1 LSRLTSLI
9 AAALLATPALATA
22 ADAPKV
28 TFSGLVDSYYTLNLT
43 QGQSLSSPTAGAGY
57 YSSVTGFNLNYAKL
71 GVSAEAGPATLKLE
85 LGFGPQG
92 AYVGH
97 DYVQQGYVS
106 MKFGTVTVDAGR
118 FYTPAGFEVFDG
130 NANWLYSKGILFNY
144 AVPTAHEGVRVG
156 IPLTET
162 LALTLSVANGSDLWA
177 NDLGA
182 TGSPYKTG
190 IASISYT
197 KDATFAAANVFL
209 SKSAAAATYGED
221 AFQVDVVA
229 SQGYGAF
236 SLALQAD
243 YGTFA
248 SSDYFGVGLWAKYAL
263 EGGLELVGRAEYYSD
278 KDGLR
283 LSGTD
288 AVTGA
293 LAEDALGLTAGVNYP
308 VGSNAV
314 LKAEVR
320 FDKAGA
326 AIYGADDSLATFTV
340 GALAWF

>member
-9 AAALLATPALATA
+9 AAALLAAPALASA

-28 TFSGLVDSYYTLNLT
+28 TFSGLVDSYYALNLT
-43 QGQSLSSPTAGAGY
+43 QGQSLSSPTAGAGEF
-57 YSSVTGFNLNYAKL
+57 SSDTGFNLAYAKL

-97 DYVQQGYVS
+97 QYVQQGYVS
-106 MKFGTVTVDAGR
+106 LKFGTWTVDAGR

-130 NANWLYSKGILFNY
+130 NANWLYSKGILFNF

-156 IPLTET
+156 IPLSET
-162 LALTLSVANGSDLWA
+162 LALTLSIANGIDLWA
-177 NDLGA
+177 NDRGGS
-182 TGSPYKTG
+182 GSPYKTG
-190 IASISYT
+190 IASLGYT
-197 KDATFAAANVFL
+197 KDATFAAVNVFA
-209 SKSAAAATYGED
+209 SKDPVTTKD
-221 AFQVDVVA
+221 ALQVDVVA

-243 YGTFA
+243 YGTLG
-248 SSDYFGVGLWAKYAL
+248 SSDFFGAGLWGKYAL
-263 EGGLELVGRAEYYSD
+263 ASGLELVGRFEYYSD

-283 LSGTD
+283 LSNTD

-293 LAEDALGLTAGVNYP
+293 LAEDVLGLTAGVNYP